1 MCASYIFFIID
12 DRKQGNNM
20 NFNSERSKKHEELS
34 SSAVI
39 GENF

>member
-1 MCASYIFFIID
+1 
-12 DRKQGNNM
+12 M

-39 GENF
+39 GENFSLVLDQLRRSQLGF